1 LSWKVGKKGPPAD
14 ETLRGRAERMVWN
27 KTTGLWLLYNI
38 GFYLIINALI
48 IAIWAVSGRESYW
61 FLWVVLIWAGALVIH
76 FVGYFVGYRHGA
88 KKEEMV
94 QDRMQAYRVKKG
106 LVTEEAQQPT
116 DIPQQHQ
123 PPSQEGDT
131 T

>member
-1 LSWKVGKKGPPAD
+1 MSWRDRKKGPPAD

-38 GFYLIINALI
+38 GFFLIINALI
-48 IAIWAVSGRESYW
+48 IAIWAVSDSESYW

-76 FVGYFVGYRHGA
+76 FVGYFVGYRYGVR
-88 KKEEMV
+88 KEGMV

-106 LVTEEAQQPT
+106 LVEEEPQPPT
-116 DIPQQHQ
+116 D
-123 PPSQEGDT
+123 SREN
-131 T
+131 